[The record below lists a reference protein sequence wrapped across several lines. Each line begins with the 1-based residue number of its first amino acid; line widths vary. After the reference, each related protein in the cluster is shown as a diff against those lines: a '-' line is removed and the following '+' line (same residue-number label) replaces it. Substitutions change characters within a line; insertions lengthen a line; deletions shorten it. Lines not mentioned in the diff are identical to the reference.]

1 MCGVSYLSQPPKDT
15 HTEKA
20 PFLGLDTLN
29 IFGTCSLLFGTKN
42 TQHAEQTRA
51 RGRAGARER
60 EREERREE
68 EERNRARRK
77 KEKMFGRR
85 NAKEGEKNNTSSFFS
100 SSSKTTVDED
110 ALVVDES
117 SDAFS
122 KSSNGNA
129 RKSKD
134 EGGKTAISSDNNSS
148 SSNKSFKSL
157 LVDAQNSLNKIS
169 FPRMNSFQE
178 MKQNWSDYVQ
188 KTHDAQMKLLEENAL
203 KFSKDLNKMGLKVH
217 MPEVMKTR
225 TEMELDS
232 LRKKEK
238 EEMKRFCYHTA
249 KLVRSEIR
257 LKEAEKERKKAM
269 EEDKLTDEI
278 VGRVNKLKRKVEK
291 ERQLRAEADE
301 AFASAYGKLR
311 EREQFIENNSFV
323 SSALA
328 EKLLG
333 PGNGSSSDLRDKNGS
348 SPPKKKSASDRNGS
362 AASTTTTAAATV
374 ADNNNNNNNVRKLL
388 EKKKELHHRR
398 EEEASEAST
407 FSDVLSD
414 DAHANDDNETANTE
428 SGNSYNEDEKND
440 DNENDKSSFITRS
453 ILTALLQKR
462 HLTEDKNPQEI
473 IKLER
478 ELHQIRCVVAL
489 QRIYRREKHL
499 KTIRLKQKR
508 ERDAKVRA
516 VLIALF
522 VFACAFF
529 GVKFVGLVVSIIRN
543 VYRRVFVMEPYDK
556 TILYA
561 GKEITYHPPWY
572 VTAGIVDFAPLTHA
586 RYSIAMNELDQ
597 LAIEKKKNKGK
608 DNNDHDDDISSS
620 ISRSNPI
627 DSIELAR
634 LRAKYEKNLE
644 VQKASFRS
652 EIEQRQCKR
661 ERASSTTTREDDPT
675 TTATKLMEISQSA
688 LERSLSL
695 ARQRELAA
703 IARLEQKSKQFEREK
718 EKLLAGKGGFAAK
731 LARAFY
737 SSCVFILLFLL
748 LVWSLGNQNHKP
760 FAESAKEKVAFVRR
774 AVSSAF
780 ASL

>member
-1 MCGVSYLSQPPKDT
+1 
-15 HTEKA
+15 
-20 PFLGLDTLN
+20 
-29 IFGTCSLLFGTKN
+29 
-42 TQHAEQTRA
+42 
-51 RGRAGARER
+51 
-60 EREERREE
+60 
-68 EERNRARRK
+68 
-77 KEKMFGRR
+77 MFGR
-85 NAKEGEKNNTSSFFS
+85 NAKAAPEKKNNLASSFFS
-100 SSSKTTVDED
+100 SKTKDDD
-110 ALVVDES
+110 AVVDES
-117 SDAFS
+117 
-122 KSSNGNA
+122 KSSSSGNNAA
-129 RKSKD
+129 RRATTTTTAATAAPAAVKD
-134 EGGKTAISSDNNSS
+134 DGGKTATSSENKNNSKS
-148 SSNKSFKSL
+148 SFKSL
-157 LVDAQNSLNKIS
+157 LFDAQNSLNKIS
-169 FPRMNSFQE
+169 FPQMNSFQE

-188 KTHDAQMKLLEENAL
+188 KTHDAQIKLLEENAL

-238 EEMKRFCYHTA
+238 EEMKRFCYYTA

-257 LKEAEKERKKAM
+257 LREAEKERKKAM
-269 EEDKLTDEI
+269 EEDRLTDEI

-291 ERQLRAEADE
+291 EKQLRAEADE

-333 PGNGSSSDLRDKNGS
+333 SGNGSSSDLRVKNGS
-348 SPPKKKSASDRNGS
+348 SSPKKKSASDRNGS
-362 AASTTTTAAATV
+362 AATTTTAAAATV
-374 ADNNNNNNNVRKLL
+374 ADNNSNKNVRKSL
-388 EKKKELHHRR
+388 EKKKELHHRK

-414 DAHANDDNETANTE
+414 DARANDDNETANTE

-529 GVKFVGLVVSIIRN
+529 GIKFVGLVVSIIRN

-561 GKEITYHPPWY
+561 GKEITYQPPWY

-586 RYSIAMNELDQ
+586 RYSIAMNELDL

-608 DNNDHDDDISSS
+608 DNNDHDDDISRS

-627 DSIELAR
+627 DSVELAR

-718 EKLLAGKGGFAAK
+718 EKLLAGKGDFAAK

-737 SSCVFILLFLL
+737 SACVFILLFML
-748 LVWSLGNQNHKP
+748 LVWSLGDNLEDQNRNQNQKS
-760 FAESAKEKVAFVRR
+760 FAESAREKVAFVRR

>member
-1 MCGVSYLSQPPKDT
+1 
-15 HTEKA
+15 
-20 PFLGLDTLN
+20 
-29 IFGTCSLLFGTKN
+29 
-42 TQHAEQTRA
+42 
-51 RGRAGARER
+51 
-60 EREERREE
+60 
-68 EERNRARRK
+68 
-77 KEKMFGRR
+77 MFGRG
-85 NAKEGEKNNTSSFFS
+85 NARAAEKNSVASSFFS
-100 SSSKTTVDED
+100 SKTKDDDD
-110 ALVVDES
+110 AGRVVDES
-117 SDAFS
+117 KAS
-122 KSSNGNA
+122 SSNGNNNA
-129 RKSKD
+129 RRATTTTTTTTTAAPAASVAREDKED
-134 EGGKTAISSDNNSS
+134 GGKTATSSDNNNNS
-148 SSNKSFKSL
+148 KTFKSL
-157 LVDAQNSLNKIS
+157 LFDAQNSLHKIS

-238 EEMKRFCYHTA
+238 EEMKRFCYYTA

-257 LKEAEKERKKAM
+257 LREAEKERKKAM
-269 EEDKLTDEI
+269 EEDRLTDEI

-291 ERQLRAEADE
+291 EKQLRAEADE

-333 PGNGSSSDLRDKNGS
+333 SGNGSSSDLRDKNGS

-362 AASTTTTAAATV
+362 AATTTTTAAASV
-374 ADNNNNNNNVRKLL
+374 ADNNNNKNVRKSL
-388 EKKKELHHRR
+388 EKKKELHHRK
-398 EEEASEAST
+398 EEEASKAST

-428 SGNSYNEDEKND
+428 SGNAYNEDEKND
-440 DNENDKSSFITRS
+440 NENDKPSFITRS

-529 GVKFVGLVVSIIRN
+529 GVKFMGLVVSIIRN

-561 GKEITYHPPWY
+561 GKEMTYQPPWY

-608 DNNDHDDDISSS
+608 DNDDHDDDISRS

-627 DSIELAR
+627 DSVELAR

-688 LERSLSL
+688 LERSLFL

-737 SSCVFILLFLL
+737 SASVFILLFML
-748 LVWSLGNQNHKP
+748 LVWSLGDTEDQNQAQNHKS

-774 AVSSAF
+774 AVSSAYG
-780 ASL
+780 SL

>member
-1 MCGVSYLSQPPKDT
+1 
-15 HTEKA
+15 
-20 PFLGLDTLN
+20 
-29 IFGTCSLLFGTKN
+29 
-42 TQHAEQTRA
+42 
-51 RGRAGARER
+51 
-60 EREERREE
+60 
-68 EERNRARRK
+68 
-77 KEKMFGRR
+77 MFGR
-85 NAKEGEKNNTSSFFS
+85 NAAKASEKKNTTTSSSFFS
-100 SSSKTTVDED
+100 SSSSSKRKDDFD
-110 ALVVDES
+110 AVVDES
-117 SDAFS
+117 SS
-122 KSSNGNA
+122 SSNGGNA
-129 RKSKD
+129 RRATTTAATAAPAAVARKD
-134 EGGKTAISSDNNSS
+134 KVDGEKTATSSDDNNNNNT
-148 SSNKSFKSL
+148 NKSFKSL
-157 LVDAQNSLNKIS
+157 LFDAQNSLNKIS
-169 FPRMNSFQE
+169 FPQMNSFQE

-238 EEMKRFCYHTA
+238 EEMKRFCYYTA

-257 LKEAEKERKKAM
+257 LKEAEKERTKAM
-269 EEDKLTDEI
+269 EEDRLTDEI
-278 VGRVNKLKRKVEK
+278 VGRVNKLERKVEK

-348 SPPKKKSASDRNGS
+348 SPPKKNSASDRNGS
-362 AASTTTTAAATV
+362 AATTTSTTAATV
-374 ADNNNNNNNVRKLL
+374 ADNNNNNNNNVRKSL
-388 EKKKELHHRR
+388 EKKKELHHRK

-414 DAHANDDNETANTE
+414 DAHADDDNKTANTE
-428 SGNSYNEDEKND
+428 TGNSYNEDEKND

-499 KTIRLKQKR
+499 KTIRLKRKR

-561 GKEITYHPPWY
+561 GKEISYQPPWY

-627 DSIELAR
+627 DSVELAR

-661 ERASSTTTREDDPT
+661 ERASSTTTTREDDPT

-737 SSCVFILLFLL
+737 SSGVFILLFLL
-748 LVWSLGNQNHKP
+748 LVWSLGDAENQYHKPP

>member
-1 MCGVSYLSQPPKDT
+1 
-15 HTEKA
+15 
-20 PFLGLDTLN
+20 
-29 IFGTCSLLFGTKN
+29 
-42 TQHAEQTRA
+42 
-51 RGRAGARER
+51 
-60 EREERREE
+60 
-68 EERNRARRK
+68 
-77 KEKMFGRR
+77 MFGR
-85 NAKEGEKNNTSSFFS
+85 NARAAEKNTSASSFFS
-100 SSSKTTVDED
+100 SKTKDDDD
-110 ALVVDES
+110 AGRVVDES
-117 SDAFS
+117 KAS
-122 KSSNGNA
+122 SSNGNNA
-129 RKSKD
+129 RRATTTTTAAPAAPAAVAREDKED
-134 EGGKTAISSDNNSS
+134 GGKTATSSDNNNS
-148 SSNKSFKSL
+148 KTFKSL
-157 LVDAQNSLNKIS
+157 LFDAQNSLHKIS

-238 EEMKRFCYHTA
+238 EEMKRFCYYTA

-257 LKEAEKERKKAM
+257 LREAEKERKKAM
-269 EEDKLTDEI
+269 EEDRLTDEI

-291 ERQLRAEADE
+291 EKQLRAEADE

-333 PGNGSSSDLRDKNGS
+333 SGNGSSSDLRDKNGS

-362 AASTTTTAAATV
+362 AATTTSTTTAATV
-374 ADNNNNNNNVRKLL
+374 ADNNNNNNNNNNVRKSSL
-388 EKKKELHHRR
+388 EKKKELHHRK

-440 DNENDKSSFITRS
+440 DNDNDKSSFITRS

-561 GKEITYHPPWY
+561 GKEIAYQPPWY

-627 DSIELAR
+627 DSVELER

-661 ERASSTTTREDDPT
+661 ERASSTTTTREDDPT

-688 LERSLSL
+688 LERSLFL

-703 IARLEQKSKQFEREK
+703 IARLDQKTKQFEKEK
-718 EKLLAGKGGFAAK
+718 ETLLSGQGGFAAK
-731 LARAFY
+731 LARRFWTT
-737 SSCVFILLFLL
+737 SVFLLLFLSA
-748 LVWSLGNQNHKP
+748 WSLQHRETNTTRNRVYRSIKSKCD
-760 FAESAKEKVAFVRR
+760 AVLSAV
-774 AVSSAF
+774 F
-780 ASL
+780 ASKLFTSSSES

>member
-1 MCGVSYLSQPPKDT
+1 MNENDEESLRRKNKANSSTLMTMNFSGKTKNSIVGGEE
-15 HTEKA
+15 EKA
-20 PFLGLDTLN
+20 VTNTTTTTKKKSLN
-29 IFGTCSLLFGTKN
+29 VV
-42 TQHAEQTRA
+42 
-51 RGRAGARER
+51 
-60 EREERREE
+60 EE
-68 EERNRARRK
+68 ENK
-77 KEKMFGRR
+77 
-85 NAKEGEKNNTSSFFS
+85 
-100 SSSKTTVDED
+100 DEQ
-110 ALVVDES
+110 
-117 SDAFS
+117 FS
-122 KSSNGNA
+122 KSNN
-129 RKSKD
+129 
-134 EGGKTAISSDNNSS
+134 NNSS
-148 SSNKSFKSL
+148 SNSSSAFKSFI
-157 LVDAQNSLNKIS
+157 VDAQNSFKNLT
-169 FPRMNSFQE
+169 SFQE
-178 MKQNWSDYVQ
+178 MKNNWSDYVQ

-217 MPEVMKTR
+217 FMPEVMKTR
-225 TEMELDS
+225 TEMEFRG
-232 LRKKEK
+232 LRKTER
-238 EEMKRFCYHTA
+238 EAMKRFCFHTA
-249 KLVRSEIR
+249 KLVRREIQ
-257 LKEAEKERKKAM
+257 LKEAEKERRKAM
-269 EEDKLTDEI
+269 EEERLTDEI
-278 VGRVNKLKRKVEK
+278 VGRVNALKRKVEK
-291 ERQLRAEADE
+291 EEKLRAEADE
-301 AFASAYGKLR
+301 AFASAYAKLR
-311 EREQFIENNSFV
+311 EREQFIENNTFV
-323 SSALA
+323 SNALA

-333 PGNGSSSDLRDKNGS
+333 PGNVASGNGSDHLRDKNGT
-348 SPPKKKSASDRNGS
+348 SPPKKNAMMSGRNS
-362 AASTTTTAAATV
+362 PTDQAAV
-374 ADNNNNNNNVRKLL
+374 AENS
-388 EKKKELHHRR
+388 KKELHRR
-398 EEEASEAST
+398 KEEASEAST
-407 FSDVLSD
+407 SDVLSD
-414 DAHANDDNETANTE
+414 AHTNDDDDDDDETVKE
-428 SGNSYNEDEKND
+428 SGYIRKSNNACDEDDEDED
-440 DNENDKSSFITRS
+440 GTSSVVTRS

-529 GVKFVGLVVSIIRN
+529 GVKFMGLVVSIIRN

-561 GKEITYHPPWY
+561 GKEMTYQPPWY

-608 DNNDHDDDISSS
+608 DNDDHDDDISRS

-627 DSIELAR
+627 DSVELAR

-661 ERASSTTTREDDPT
+661 GKASKSAGEDVRETTSKRI
-675 TTATKLMEISQSA
+675 EISQRA
-688 LERSLSL
+688 LERSLSRS
-695 ARQRELAA
+695 RQRELAA
-703 IARLEQKSKQFEREK
+703 IARLEQKSNQFEREK

-737 SSCVFILLFLL
+737 SASVFILLFML
-748 LVWSLGNQNHKP
+748 LVWSLGDTEDQNQAQNHKS

-774 AVSSAF
+774 AVSSAYG
-780 ASL
+780 SL

>member
-1 MCGVSYLSQPPKDT
+1 
-15 HTEKA
+15 
-20 PFLGLDTLN
+20 
-29 IFGTCSLLFGTKN
+29 
-42 TQHAEQTRA
+42 
-51 RGRAGARER
+51 
-60 EREERREE
+60 
-68 EERNRARRK
+68 
-77 KEKMFGRR
+77 MFGR
-85 NAKEGEKNNTSSFFS
+85 NATKAAEKKNTTTSSSFFS
-100 SSSKTTVDED
+100 SSKTKDDD
-110 ALVVDES
+110 AVVDES
-117 SDAFS
+117 SKAS
-122 KSSNGNA
+122 SSSNGGNA
-129 RKSKD
+129 RRATSAATAAPAAVARKD
-134 EGGKTAISSDNNSS
+134 KDDDGGKTATTSSDTNNT
-148 SSNKSFKSL
+148 NKSFKSL
-157 LVDAQNSLNKIS
+157 LFDAQNSLNKIS
-169 FPRMNSFQE
+169 FPQMNSTFQE

-238 EEMKRFCYHTA
+238 EEMKRFCYYTA

-269 EEDKLTDEI
+269 EEDRLTDEI
-278 VGRVNKLKRKVEK
+278 VGRVNKLERKVEK

-348 SPPKKKSASDRNGS
+348 SPPKKNSASDRNGS
-362 AASTTTTAAATV
+362 AATTTSTTTAATV
-374 ADNNNNNNNVRKLL
+374 ADNNNNNNNNNNVRKSSL
-388 EKKKELHHRR
+388 EKKKELHHRK

-440 DNENDKSSFITRS
+440 DNDNDKSSFITRS

-499 KTIRLKQKR
+499 KTIRLKRKR

-561 GKEITYHPPWY
+561 GKEIAYQPPWY

-597 LAIEKKKNKGK
+597 LAVEKKKNKGK
-608 DNNDHDDDISSS
+608 DNNHHDDDISSS

-627 DSIELAR
+627 DSVELAR

-644 VQKASFRS
+644 VQKASFQS

-661 ERASSTTTREDDPT
+661 ERASSTTTTREDDPT

-737 SSCVFILLFLL
+737 SSGVFILLFLL
-748 LVWSLGNQNHKP
+748 LVWSLGDAENQNHKP
-760 FAESAKEKVAFVRR
+760 AFAESAKKKVAFVRR

>member
-1 MCGVSYLSQPPKDT
+1 
-15 HTEKA
+15 
-20 PFLGLDTLN
+20 
-29 IFGTCSLLFGTKN
+29 
-42 TQHAEQTRA
+42 
-51 RGRAGARER
+51 
-60 EREERREE
+60 
-68 EERNRARRK
+68 
-77 KEKMFGRR
+77 MFGRR

-238 EEMKRFCYHTA
+238 EEMKRFCYYTA

-269 EEDKLTDEI
+269 EEDRLTDEI
-278 VGRVNKLKRKVEK
+278 VGRVNKLERKVEK

-348 SPPKKKSASDRNGS
+348 SPPKKNSASDRNGS
-362 AASTTTTAAATV
+362 AATTTSTTTAATV
-374 ADNNNNNNNVRKLL
+374 ADNNNNNNNNNNVRKSSL
-388 EKKKELHHRR
+388 EKKKELHHRK

-440 DNENDKSSFITRS
+440 DNDNDKSSFITRS

-499 KTIRLKQKR
+499 KTIRLKRKR

-561 GKEITYHPPWY
+561 GKEIAYQPPWY

-597 LAIEKKKNKGK
+597 LAVEKKKNKGK
-608 DNNDHDDDISSS
+608 DNNHHDDDISSS

-627 DSIELAR
+627 DSVELAR

-737 SSCVFILLFLL
+737 SSGVFILLFLL
-748 LVWSLGNQNHKP
+748 LVWSLGDAENQNHKP
-760 FAESAKEKVAFVRR
+760 AFAESAKKKVAFVRR
-774 AVSSAF
+774 AVTSAF